1 MRIILILLLF
11 PFSLVAQDDLR
22 IIDGDTIYLN
32 GDKIRFSGI
41 DTPEINQMCK
51 KDEID
56 IPCGEIA
63 KELLIKKIGNTVP
76 ICILEDKDQYGRMLG
91 ECYIG
96 EESLSSYL
104 VREGF
109 AFAYTRYSKKF
120 VEDEQFAIKN
130 KSGMWSMDFI
140 FPWDFRKNKY
150 KYK

>member
-1 MRIILILLLF
+1 MRIIIILILLPLWC
-11 PFSLVAQDDLR
+11 LAQGELK
-22 IIDGDTIYLN
+22 IVDGDTIHLD
-32 GDKIRFSGI
+32 GHKIRFSGI

-51 KDEID
+51 KDETD
-56 IPCGEIA
+56 IPCGEMA
-63 KELLIKKIGNTVP
+63 KELLIKKIGNAIP
-76 ICILEDKDQYGRMLG
+76 NCILEDKDQYGRMLG
-91 ECYIG
+91 ECYIE

-109 AFAYTRYSKKF
+109 AFAYTKYSKKF

>member
-11 PFSLVAQDDLR
+11 PFSLIAQDDLR
-22 IIDGDTIYLN
+22 IIDGDTIHLN

-76 ICILEDKDQYGRMLG
+76 ICILEDKDQYGRILG

-104 VREGF
+104 VRVGF

>member
-11 PFSLVAQDDLR
+11 PLSLIAQDDLR
-22 IIDGDTIYLN
+22 IIDGDTIHLN

-91 ECYIG
+91 ECYI
-96 EESLSSYL
+96 EKESLSSYL

>member
-11 PFSLVAQDDLR
+11 PFSLIAQDDLR
-22 IIDGDTIYLN
+22 IIDGDTIHLN

-76 ICILEDKDQYGRMLG
+76 ICILEDKDQYGSILG

-96 EESLSSYL
+96 DESLSSYL

>member
-11 PFSLVAQDDLR
+11 PLSLIAQDDLR
-22 IIDGDTIYLN
+22 VIDVDTIHLN

-51 KDEID
+51 KNKID
-56 IPCGEIA
+56 IPCGAIA
-63 KELLIKKIGNTVP
+63 KELLIKKIGNSVP
-76 ICILEDKDQYGRMLG
+76 ICILEGKDQYGRMLG

>member
-11 PFSLVAQDDLR
+11 PLSLIAQDDLR
-22 IIDGDTIYLN
+22 IIDGDTIHLN

-76 ICILEDKDQYGRMLG
+76 ICILEDTDQYGRMLG
-91 ECYIG
+91 ECYI
-96 EESLSSYL
+96 EKESLSSYL

-120 VEDEQFAIKN
+120 LEDEQFAIKN

-140 FPWDFRKNKY
+140 FPWDFRKKKY
-150 KYK
+150 TFK

>member
-1 MRIILILLLF
+1 MRIIIILILLPLWC
-11 PFSLVAQDDLR
+11 LAQGELK
-22 IIDGDTIYLN
+22 IVDGDTIHLD
-32 GDKIRFSGI
+32 GHKIRFSGI

-51 KDEID
+51 KDKID

-91 ECYIG
+91 ECYI
-96 EESLSSYL
+96 EKESLSSYL

-120 VEDEQFAIKN
+120 VEDELFAIKN

>member
-1 MRIILILLLF
+1 MRIIIILILLPLWC
-11 PFSLVAQDDLR
+11 LAQGELK
-22 IIDGDTIYLN
+22 IVDGDTIHLN
-32 GDKIRFSGI
+32 GHKIRFSGI

-51 KDEID
+51 KDETD
-56 IPCGEIA
+56 IPCGEMA
-63 KELLIKKIGNTVP
+63 KELLIKKIGNAIP
-76 ICILEDKDQYGRMLG
+76 NCILEDKDQYGRMLG
-91 ECYIG
+91 ECYIE

-109 AFAYTRYSKKF
+109 ASAYTKYSKKF
-120 VEDEQFAIKN
+120 VEDELFAIKN

>member
-1 MRIILILLLF
+1 MRIVIILILSPLWCLAEGE
-11 PFSLVAQDDLR
+11 LKIV
-22 IIDGDTIYLN
+22 DGDTIHLD
-32 GDKIRFSGI
+32 GHKIRFSGI

-56 IPCGEIA
+56 IPCGEMA

-76 ICILEDKDQYGRMLG
+76 ICILEDKDQYGRILG

>member
-22 IIDGDTIYLN
+22 IIDGDTIHLN

-56 IPCGEIA
+56 IPCGEMA

-76 ICILEDKDQYGRMLG
+76 ICILEDKDQYGRILG
-91 ECYIG
+91 ECYI
-96 EESLSSYL
+96 EKESLSSYL
-104 VREGF
+104 VKEGF

-120 VEDEQFAIKN
+120 LEDEQFAIKN

-140 FPWDFRKNKY
+140 FPWDFRKKKY
-150 KYK
+150 TFK

>member
-11 PFSLVAQDDLR
+11 PFSLIAQDDLR
-22 IIDGDTIYLN
+22 IIDGDTIHLN

-76 ICILEDKDQYGRMLG
+76 ICILEDKDQYGRILG

-120 VEDEQFAIKN
+120 VEDEQFAIQN

>member
-22 IIDGDTIYLN
+22 IIDGDTIHLN

-51 KDEID
+51 KDKID
-56 IPCGEIA
+56 IPCGAIA
-63 KELLIKKIGNTVP
+63 KELLIEKIGNSVP
-76 ICILEDKDQYGRMLG
+76 ICILEGKDQYGRMLG
-91 ECYIG
+91 ECYIKK
-96 EESLSSYL
+96 ESLSSYL

-140 FPWDFRKNKY
+140 FPWDFRKKKY
-150 KYK
+150 TFK

>member
-11 PFSLVAQDDLR
+11 PFSLIAQDDLR
-22 IIDGDTIYLN
+22 IIDGDTIHLN

-51 KDEID
+51 KDQID
-56 IPCGEIA
+56 IPCGEMA

-76 ICILEDKDQYGRMLG
+76 ICILEDKDQYGRILG
-91 ECYIG
+91 ECYI
-96 EESLSSYL
+96 EKESLSSYL
-104 VREGF
+104 VKEGF

-140 FPWDFRKNKY
+140 FPWDFRKKKY
-150 KYK
+150 TFK

>member
-1 MRIILILLLF
+1 
-11 PFSLVAQDDLR
+11 
-22 IIDGDTIYLN
+22 
-32 GDKIRFSGI
+32 
-41 DTPEINQMCK
+41 
-51 KDEID
+51 
-56 IPCGEIA
+56 
-63 KELLIKKIGNTVP
+63 
-76 ICILEDKDQYGRMLG
+76 MLG
-91 ECYIG
+91 ECYI
-96 EESLSSYL
+96 EKESLSCYL

>member
-11 PFSLVAQDDLR
+11 PFSLIAQDDLR
-22 IIDGDTIYLN
+22 IIDGDTIHLN

-41 DTPEINQMCK
+41 DTPEINQKCK

-63 KELLIKKIGNTVP
+63 KELLIKKIGNAVP
-76 ICILEDKDQYGRMLG
+76 ICILEDKDQYGRILG

-120 VEDEQFAIKN
+120 VEDEQFAIQN

>member
-1 MRIILILLLF
+1 MRIIIILILLPLWC
-11 PFSLVAQDDLR
+11 LAEGELKIV
-22 IIDGDTIYLN
+22 DGDTIHLD
-32 GDKIRFSGI
+32 GHKIRFSGI
-41 DTPEINQMCK
+41 DTPEINQKCK

-63 KELLIKKIGNTVP
+63 KELLIKKIGNAVP
-76 ICILEDKDQYGRMLG
+76 ICILEDKDQYGRILG

-120 VEDEQFAIKN
+120 VEDEQFAIQN

>member
-22 IIDGDTIYLN
+22 IIDGDTIHLN

-51 KDEID
+51 KDKID
-56 IPCGEIA
+56 IPCGEMA

-76 ICILEDKDQYGRMLG
+76 ICILEDKDQYGRILG
-91 ECYIG
+91 ECYI
-96 EESLSSYL
+96 EKESLSSYL
-104 VREGF
+104 VKEGF

-140 FPWDFRKNKY
+140 FPWDFRKKKY
-150 KYK
+150 TFK

>member
-11 PFSLVAQDDLR
+11 PFSLIAQDDLR
-22 IIDGDTIYLN
+22 IIDGDTIHLN

-51 KDEID
+51 QDEID

-76 ICILEDKDQYGRMLG
+76 ICILQDKDQYGRMLG
-91 ECYIG
+91 ECYI
-96 EESLSSYL
+96 EKESLSSYL

-109 AFAYTRYSKKF
+109 VFAYTRYSKKF

>member
-11 PFSLVAQDDLR
+11 PFSLIAQDDLR
-22 IIDGDTIYLN
+22 IIDGDTIHLN

-41 DTPEINQMCK
+41 DTPEINQKCK

-76 ICILEDKDQYGRMLG
+76 ICILEDKDQYGRILG

-120 VEDEQFAIKN
+120 VEDEQFAIQN

>member
-1 MRIILILLLF
+1 MRIVIILILLPLWC
-11 PFSLVAQDDLR
+11 LAQGELK
-22 IIDGDTIYLN
+22 IVDGDTIHLD
-32 GDKIRFSGI
+32 GHKIRFSGI

-51 KDEID
+51 KDETD
-56 IPCGEIA
+56 IPCGEMA
-63 KELLIKKIGNTVP
+63 KELLIKKIGNAIP
-76 ICILEDKDQYGRMLG
+76 NCILEDKDQYGRMLG
-91 ECYIG
+91 ECYIE

-109 AFAYTRYSKKF
+109 AFAYTKYSKKF
-120 VEDEQFAIKN
+120 VEDELFAIKN

>member
-1 MRIILILLLF
+1 MRIVIILILLPLWC
-11 PFSLVAQDDLR
+11 LAEGELKIV
-22 IIDGDTIYLN
+22 DGDTIHLD
-32 GDKIRFSGI
+32 GHKIRFSGI

-56 IPCGEIA
+56 IPCGEMA
-63 KELLIKKIGNTVP
+63 KELLIKKIGNAIP
-76 ICILEDKDQYGRMLG
+76 NCILEDKDQYGRMLG
-91 ECYIG
+91 ECYIE

-109 AFAYTRYSKKF
+109 AFAYTKYSKKF
-120 VEDEQFAIKN
+120 VEDELFAIKN

>member
-11 PFSLVAQDDLR
+11 PFSLIAQDDLR
-22 IIDGDTIYLN
+22 IIDGDTIHLN

-91 ECYIG
+91 ECYI
-96 EESLSSYL
+96 EKESLSGYL

>member
-1 MRIILILLLF
+1 MRIIIILILLPLWC
-11 PFSLVAQDDLR
+11 LAEGKLKIV
-22 IIDGDTIYLN
+22 DGDTIHMD
-32 GDKIRFSGI
+32 GHKIRFSGI

-51 KDEID
+51 KDAID
-56 IPCGEIA
+56 IPCGEMA
-63 KELLIKKIGNTVP
+63 KELLIKKIGNTIP

-91 ECYIG
+91 ECYIE

-109 AFAYTRYSKKF
+109 AFAYTKYSKKF
-120 VEDEQFAIKN
+120 AKDELFAIKN

-140 FPWDFRKNKY
+140 FPWDYRKNNY

>member
-22 IIDGDTIYLN
+22 IIDGDTIHLN

-51 KDEID
+51 KDEVD
-56 IPCGEIA
+56 IPCGEMA

-76 ICILEDKDQYGRMLG
+76 ICILEDKDQYGRLLG
-91 ECYIG
+91 ECYI
-96 EESLSSYL
+96 EKESLSSYL
-104 VREGF
+104 VKEGF

-140 FPWDFRKNKY
+140 FPWDFRKKKY
-150 KYK
+150 TFK

>member
-11 PFSLVAQDDLR
+11 PFSLIAQDDLR
-22 IIDGDTIYLN
+22 IIDGDTIHLN

-76 ICILEDKDQYGRMLG
+76 ICILEDKDQYGRM
-91 ECYIG
+91 IG
-96 EESLSSYL
+96 E
-104 VREGF
+104 
-109 AFAYTRYSKKF
+109 
-120 VEDEQFAIKN
+120 
-130 KSGMWSMDFI
+130 
-140 FPWDFRKNKY
+140 
-150 KYK
+150 

>member
-1 MRIILILLLF
+1 MRIIIILILLPLWCLAE
-11 PFSLVAQDDLR
+11 SQLKIV
-22 IIDGDTIYLN
+22 DGDTIHLDGN
-32 GDKIRFSGI
+32 KIRFSGI

-51 KDEID
+51 KDGID
-56 IPCGEIA
+56 IPCGEMA

-91 ECYIG
+91 ECYIE

>member
-11 PFSLVAQDDLR
+11 PFSLIAQDDLR
-22 IIDGDTIYLN
+22 IIDGDTIHLN

-76 ICILEDKDQYGRMLG
+76 ICILEDKDQYGRILG

>member
-1 MRIILILLLF
+1 MRIIIILILLPLWC
-11 PFSLVAQDDLR
+11 LAEGELKIV
-22 IIDGDTIYLN
+22 DGDTIHLD
-32 GDKIRFSGI
+32 GHKIRFSGI

-56 IPCGEIA
+56 ISCGEMA
-63 KELLIKKIGNTVP
+63 KELLIKKIGNTIP

-91 ECYIG
+91 ECFIE

-109 AFAYTRYSKKF
+109 AFAYTKYSKKF
-120 VEDEQFAIKN
+120 VEDELFAIKN

-150 KYK
+150 KYM

>member
-1 MRIILILLLF
+1 MRIIIILILLPLWC
-11 PFSLVAQDDLR
+11 LAEGELKIV
-22 IIDGDTIYLN
+22 DGDTIHFD
-32 GDKIRFSGI
+32 GHKIRFSGI

-56 IPCGEIA
+56 IPCGEMA

-91 ECYIG
+91 ECYIE

-109 AFAYTRYSKKF
+109 AFAYTKYSKKF
-120 VEDEQFAIKN
+120 VEDELFAIKN